1 MDEELKKYL
10 EQNRLD
16 MIEMRKMVKGIKNHF
31 IRAEIY
37 QWLVIVLIVAPFAV
51 GLIWL
56 WPSIKTMSGQFEQ
69 ILSNGVGAIT
79 GSDTELLK

>member
-31 IRAEIY
+31 VRAEIY
-37 QWLVIVLIVAPFAV
+37 QWLIIVLFIAPVVV
-51 GLIWL
+51 GMIML
-56 WPSIKTMSGQFEQ
+56 WPSIKSLSGQYQQ

-79 GSDTELLK
+79 GNDTELLK